1 MTNWLD
7 LDKKGTSATNWLD
20 LDERVS
26 RAFHP
31 WNQVVAFFE
40 ALSNHKTHDYKDLQ
54 LFLP

>member
-31 WNQVVAFFE
+31 WNQVVAFFR
-40 ALSNHKTHDYKDLQ
+40 ALSNHETHDYKDI
-54 LFLP
+54 